1 MTSLIT
7 STEDIASLRESYEV
21 EFKLAGGKDGK
32 GEVPKD
38 IWKSYSAMANTEGGE
53 IFLGIREKPVGVFSV
68 VGIANPDKVI
78 TDLWNTLNS
87 AKVSVN
93 LLSNDDISAIELD
106 GKTVIRFRVPR
117 AGRLQKPVFINSNPM
132 QGTFRRFNEGD
143 HQCDPETVKRM
154 MAEQVED
161 NRDARVL
168 KNYDLNDLDMDCLER
183 YRQRFQ
189 NRKPDHPFNNHDN
202 REFLRLI
209 GGWKKDRETGV
220 EGLTLAGLLMFGQ
233 LPSILDAAPNYF
245 LDYQEQPEAAT
256 DIRWVDRVTTQDGT
270 WSGNL
275 FDFYHK
281 IYAKL
286 SADLKVPFKLK
297 QGQRKDETPVHEA
310 LREALVNTLA
320 HADYSGGTSILIV
333 KRPDMFEFRN
343 PGGMRIPI
351 ENAIQG
357 GESDCRNSSIHK
369 MFFHIGL
376 GEKAGSGIPKIFS
389 SWASRHWRQ
398 PRLYERLE
406 PEQTLL
412 ELRMIDLFPESVM
425 EDLSRRFGEKFR
437 SLERLECLILATASV
452 ENVVNHSRLGEICT
466 NHPRDIT
473 EALQRL
479 VKGGFLQSKG
489 RARGTVYF
497 LAGTRLPTA
506 DSPFMA
512 AHSDLSDNF
521 ASDSDTLPENS
532 DTLGLNSD
540 TLSQNSDTLSQ
551 NSDTLSQN
559 TDTLHHEAKHPDGT
573 LIISNLKDIDGQI
586 HEKLLKISAV
596 VRETKRLPASQVE
609 ETILKACQEHYLSL
623 RVLAELLNR
632 KPDGLRQ
639 KYLNKMVNDKRL
651 RRAFPTE
658 PNSPK
663 QAYTSAGAAR
673 KTTTES

>member
-7 STEDIASLRESYEV
+7 STEDIASLKESYEV

-68 VGIANPDKVI
+68 IGIANPDKVI

-106 GKTVIRFRVPR
+106 EKTVIRIRVPR
-117 AGRLQKPVFINSNPM
+117 ASRLKKPVFINGNPM
-132 QGTFRRFNEGD
+132 LGTFRRFNEGD
-143 HQCDPETVKRM
+143 HQCDTETVKRM

-161 NRDARVL
+161 NRDAKLL
-168 KNYDLNDLDMDCLER
+168 KNYSFTDLDMASFQA
-183 YRQRFQ
+183 YRQMFQ
-189 NRKPDHPFNNHDN
+189 NHKPDHPFNEHDHT
-202 REFLRLI
+202 EFLRCI
-209 GGWKKDRETGV
+209 GGWKKDRETGD

-233 LPSILDAAPNYF
+233 LPSILDAVPNYL
-245 LDYQEQPEAAT
+245 LDYQERPEAKT
-256 DIRWVDRVTTQDGT
+256 ELRWIDRVTLDGT

-275 FDFYHK
+275 FDFYRRV
-281 IYAKL
+281 ITKL
-286 SADLKVPFKLK
+286 SAELKVPFQLK

-310 LREALVNTLA
+310 LREALVNTLV
-320 HADYSGGTSILIV
+320 HADYTGRVSILVV
-333 KRPDMFEFRN
+333 KRPDMFGFRN

-357 GESDCRNSSIHK
+357 GESDCRNRSIHK
-369 MFFHIGL
+369 MFLHIGL
-376 GEKAGSGIPKIFS
+376 GERAGSGIPKIFS
-389 SWASRHWRQ
+389 SWSSQHWRQ
-398 PRLYERLE
+398 PRLHERQE

-412 ELRMIDLFPESVM
+412 ELRMIDLLPESVM
-425 EDLSRRFGEKFR
+425 QDLSRRFGEKFR
-437 SLERLECLILATASV
+437 SLEKLECLILATASV
-452 ENVVNHSRLGEICT
+452 ETVVNHSRLVEIST

-479 VKGGFLQSKG
+479 VKCGFLQSKG
-489 RARGTVYF
+489 KARGTMYF
-497 LAGTRLPTA
+497 LVGTSLPTA
-506 DSPFMA
+506 ESPFMEA
-512 AHSDLSDNF
+512 SSGLSDGSGSDILT
-521 ASDSDTLPENS
+521 SDSDTLSANS
-532 DTLGLNSD
+532 DTLSLNSD
-540 TLSQNSDTLSQ
+540 TLPVSSDTLNHQ
-551 NSDTLSQN
+551 TR
-559 TDTLHHEAKHPDGT
+559 HPDGT

-596 VRETKRLPASQVE
+596 VREKKRLPASQVE
-609 ETILKACQEHYLSL
+609 ETILNVCQEHYLSL

-639 KYLNKMVNDKRL
+639 KYLNKMVTDKRL

-673 KTTTES
+673 KTTPKS